1 MNKLLLILFIIMGL
15 SGCATN
21 IPTVPENMQGV
32 FCTHVSTLTTT
43 VTTVF
48 ANKDLGQVT
57 ASPECAIK
65 IKTE

>member
-1 MNKLLLILFIIMGL
+1 MKSLLFSFLLLGL
-15 SGCATN
+15 GGCAT
-21 IPTVPENMQGV
+21 PSASVPENMQGV